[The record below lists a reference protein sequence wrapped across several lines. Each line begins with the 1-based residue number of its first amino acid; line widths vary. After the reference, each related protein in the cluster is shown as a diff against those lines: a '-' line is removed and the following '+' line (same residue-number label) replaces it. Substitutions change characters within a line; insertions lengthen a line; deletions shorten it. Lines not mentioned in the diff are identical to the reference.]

1 MKGQISAIEM
11 ITSVIILFVA
21 FTIFFPGL
29 SFKSEWDNAYLMMTG
44 RDVLLTMDR
53 TNKLQQ
59 YSFNT
64 TSMQNFVDK
73 TFPRNDTIIWTSID
87 DTVKNKLVI
96 ACNCT
101 DEQKS
106 QLGYWLR
113 NLKVNGHSIN
123 SFVCYTNLEEK
134 INPCFGYYPDVLVI
148 WGYKDFSQEK
158 YEKIMKD
165 FLNNRNGVVEI
176 ADLPLADSTQEH
188 IFGISTSSDNFGS
201 AALDNFQKPVNG
213 TVSTYQAY
221 KYFYHIPFPT
231 KVDENTCSI
240 PVEGIP
246 ACSSTET
253 QKGNLTFREKT
264 VYLWICD
271 RNTIYF
277 DTNNNNIADFRTTV
291 RSSFNL
297 TNYNFYLNYIENSSV
312 MISFKEIYNFT
323 DFKGSN
329 KLYPSDQDINRILL
343 SNGNYS
349 GTDRPIP
356 VVIINESI
364 GKTAWVAVFSRNG
377 LNNVKDDHK
386 QLLISLIL
394 DVSNKKAK
402 EVTFGGV
409 EVGRSTSY
417 LDVINYDMFE
427 FYKINLGVGHPF

>member
-1 MKGQISAIEM
+1 M
-11 ITSVIILFVA
+11 ITSVIILVVA
-21 FTIFFPGL
+21 FTIFFPGV

-53 TNKLQQ
+53 TNKLQE

-64 TSMQNFVDK
+64 TSMQSFVYK
-73 TFPRNDTIIWTSID
+73 AFPKNDTIIWTSID

-101 DEQKS
+101 DEQRS

-113 NLKVNGHSIN
+113 NLKVNGHKVN
-123 SFVCYTNLEEK
+123 SYICYTNLEEK
-134 INPCFGYYPDVLVI
+134 INPCFGYYPDVLII

-158 YEKIMKD
+158 YERIMKD
-165 FLNNRNGVVEI
+165 FLDNRNGIVEI
-176 ADLPLADSTQEH
+176 ADLTSVDSTQQQ
-188 IFGISTSSDNFGS
+188 IFGIAASSDTFGT
-201 AALDNFQKPVNG
+201 ATLDYFLKPGNG
-213 TVSTYQAY
+213 TVSTYQTY
-221 KYFYHIPFPT
+221 KYFYHIPFPI
-231 KVDENTCSI
+231 KADQDSGAI

-246 ACSSTET
+246 PCASTAT
-253 QKGNLTFREKT
+253 QKGNFTFREKII
-264 VYLWICD
+264 YLWICD
-271 RNTIYF
+271 SNTVYF
-277 DTNNNNIADFRTTV
+277 DTNNNNIADFRTTI

-297 TNYNFYLNYIENSSV
+297 TEYNFYLNYIENSTV
-312 MISFKEIYNFT
+312 MISFKPLYNFT

-329 KLYPSDQDINRILL
+329 KLYPVDQDINKILL

-349 GTDRPIP
+349 GLGSSRPIP

-364 GKTAWVAVFSRNG
+364 GKTAWIADFSRGG

-417 LDVINYDMFE
+417 IDVMNYDMFE